1 MARQTDRLDMSVPFQ
16 PVNIA
21 VMTVSDTRTEA
32 DDRSGDLL
40 AARIA
45 EDGHVLADRAIITDD
60 VPKIIERLQSWVE
73 DPQIDVVVTTGGT
86 GLTGR
91 DSTLKLLM
99 LLSRRKSAASA
110 NCSGCCPI
118 RKSAPRRYSRGRWPV
133 WLAAP
138 ICSRFRGRPLPA
150 RMAGMIFCGT
160 SSISATNPAI
170 LSRSCRGCPNP
181 RPPAAADDA

>member
-91 DSTLKLLM
+91 DSTPEAFDAVVEKEIGGFGELFRM
-99 LLSRRKSAASA
+99 LSYQEIGPAAMMSRA
-110 NCSGCCPI
+110 
-118 RKSAPRRYSRGRWPV
+118 
-133 WLAAP
+133 
-138 ICSRFRGRPLPA
+138 
-150 RMAGMIFCGT
+150 MAGLIEG
-160 SSISATNPAI
+160 SILFALPGSQAAVELAMQKLI
-170 LSRSCRGCPNP
+170 LPQVGHLLAERSR
-181 RPPAAADDA
+181 

>member
-60 VPKIIERLQSWVE
+60 VPKIIERLRSWVA

-91 DSTLKLLM
+91 DSTPEAFDAVVEKEIGGFGELFRM
-99 LLSRRKSAASA
+99 LSYQK
-110 NCSGCCPI
+110 I
-118 RKSAPRRYSRGRWPV
+118 
-133 WLAAP
+133 
-138 ICSRFRGRPLPA
+138 
-150 RMAGMIFCGT
+150 GT
-160 SSISATNPAI
+160 STVQSRALAGVAGGTYLFALPGSTSACKDGWDDI
-170 LSRSCRGCPNP
+170 LRYQLDIRHKPCNFVEIMPRLSESSTTRRGG
-181 RPPAAADDA
+181 